1 MMKALLENW
10 KRHINESQLKLG
22 YNDFRYGR
30 VDIARASSEY
40 SELDLDN
47 YLAIS
52 DIETYE
58 SGHFRNLMQAIE
70 EFAKKNGYA
79 GIVLRAETQDKSR
92 ISQDALE
99 ELYKKLG
106 YNYYSTDAYEESDV
120 FMIKRL

>member
-1 MMKALLENW
+1 MPF
-10 KRHINESQLKLG
+10 G
-22 YNDFRYGR
+22 Y
-30 VDIARASSEY
+30 VDIVRAEREY
-40 SELDLDN
+40 PDLELDN

-52 DIETYE
+52 DVKTTEKGRFRELMGDIEK
-58 SGHFRNLMQAIE
+58 
-70 EFAKKNGYA
+70 FAKYYGFR

>member
-1 MMKALLENW
+1 MKLIFENW
-10 KRHINESQLKLG
+10 KTFINESVLKFGFNELPFG
-22 YNDFRYGR
+22 Y
-30 VDIARASSEY
+30 VDIVRAEREY
-40 SELDLDN
+40 PDLELDN

-52 DIETYE
+52 DVKTTEKGRFRELMSNIEK
-58 SGHFRNLMQAIE
+58 
-70 EFAKKNGYA
+70 FAKYYGFR
-79 GIVLRAETQDKSR
+79 GIVLRAETQDEER